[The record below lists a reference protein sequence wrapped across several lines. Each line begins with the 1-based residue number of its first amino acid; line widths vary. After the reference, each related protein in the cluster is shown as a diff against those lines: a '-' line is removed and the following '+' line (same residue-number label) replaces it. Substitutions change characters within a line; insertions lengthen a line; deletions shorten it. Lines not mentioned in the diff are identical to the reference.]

1 VSADYSPQR
10 VVSLQPSATV
20 ILATIGKLDRL
31 VACTKY
37 CADVLGGGRV
47 FDPPRRSKTPCLHKP
62 NGRIIVAD
70 SWTAQSEQILRAR
83 PDLVIASV
91 PYQEKAIIEILKS
104 GARFLGFSPKTLA
117 DIYADIACIAG
128 IMGVAERG
136 QRTIGEM
143 QREIIEVRA
152 QTEGA
157 ARPRVY
163 CEEWG
168 KPLITSQRW
177 VAELVEAAG
186 GEFLTEPGAQRSA
199 QAVLCEDPDV
209 VVVAWCGAGNRVPLE
224 KIIRDRGWSE
234 MRAVQTGRVYC
245 IRDEFLNTPAPT
257 LIYGLKALAAAIH
270 PELFPQPDGLR
281 CIAACAKSTN
291 EAQPL

>member
-1 VSADYSPQR
+1 M
-10 VVSLQPSATV
+10 
-20 ILATIGKLDRL
+20 
-31 VACTKY
+31 
-37 CADVLGGGRV
+37 
-47 FDPPRRSKTPCLHKP
+47 
-62 NGRIIVAD
+62 
-70 SWTAQSEQILRAR
+70 
-83 PDLVIASV
+83 
-91 PYQEKAIIEILKS
+91 KS
-104 GARFLGFSPKTLA
+104 GARFLGFSPKTLE
-117 DIYADIACIAG
+117 DIYTDIACIAG
-128 IMGVAERG
+128 IMGVPERG
-136 QRTIGEM
+136 ERVIAEM
-143 QREIIEVRA
+143 QQEIIAVRA
-152 QTEGA
+152 ETNGV

-186 GEFLTEPGAQRSA
+186 GEFLGEPGAQRSA

-209 VVVAWCGAGNRVPLE
+209 VVVAWCGAGDRVPLE
-224 KIIRDRGWSE
+224 KIIRDRGWNK
-234 MRAVQTGRVYC
+234 MRAAQTGRVYC

-257 LIYGLKALAAAIH
+257 LVYGLKALTAAIH